1 MYVDEEC
8 EEAAVKKRYLGIV
21 TNKRKKLTS
30 IQRQAISIGLQN
42 RDVIG
47 IAETNS
53 DKTAGKLILV
63 DLCVFFLCLFVIG
76 ISNRLIDVLEN
87 RYLILQQCIYIVMDV
102 AYRRIG

>member
-21 TNKRKKLTS
+21 TKLTS